1 MCIYPVGEGANL
13 LLTSIRQILF
23 LKIFFQICSAMRRKV
38 KRTEKQSEKTGIK
51 ISEVKFI
58 NLTVE
63 RKQPRQTKEKGREI
77 ER

>member
-1 MCIYPVGEGANL
+1 
-13 LLTSIRQILF
+13 
-23 LKIFFQICSAMRRKV
+23 MRRKV